1 TSTNESNQSSSNNLR
16 ISNKST
22 LPPFHH
28 NQHHPKTKKTFNRQ
42 LSKFDRRLEQNLHDN
57 QTHIDQMNLHLK
69 NLKLL
74 SPSSNECLTTL
85 SPTKT
90 PMHINTDTQ
99 KALEHLRGLASNPSE
114 LERLQTL
121 TNNPNLIQEIKKV
134 ANQSFNEQLRTLP
147 PFT

>member
-1 TSTNESNQSSSNNLR
+1 
-16 ISNKST
+16 
-22 LPPFHH
+22 
-28 NQHHPKTKKTFNRQ
+28 
-42 LSKFDRRLEQNLHDN
+42 
-57 QTHIDQMNLHLK
+57 MNLHLK

-114 LERLQTL
+114 LEL
-121 TNNPNLIQEIKKV
+121 

-147 PFT
+147 PFTPANLQQTIHDSITVENKLNNNDNHQK